1 MQTGIIGLPQ
11 VGKTTLFKIL
21 TKGNLDARA
30 KAATHVGMARVP
42 EPRLEKL
49 AEIFN
54 PKKITHATI
63 EYVDVGG
70 LAKEKARE
78 SASLAQLR
86 EVDALA
92 HVVRAFENP
101 TVPHP
106 SGSDRPVP
114 RCGKS

>member
-1 MQTGIIGLPQ
+1 MPGDRPPLPVGI
-11 VGKTTLFKIL
+11 
-21 TKGNLDARA
+21 
-30 KAATHVGMARVP
+30 ARVCP
-42 EPRLEKL
+42 SAFCLKL
-49 AEIFN
+49 KPEIFK
-54 PKKITHATI
+54 PKKITYATI

-101 TVPHP
+101 VVPHP
-106 SGSDRPVP
+106 AGSVDPLLR
-114 RCGKS
+114 RRGLES